1 MLWYNRGNDE
11 WADITANEALTIG
24 DDCIPMTHYDW
35 VKTLASSAVV
45 EVMLG
50 GVWTRVNVGDA
61 TVECDPRK
69 AVFSATFALAVP
81 TDDVQ
86 QF

>member
-1 MLWYNRGNDE
+1 M
-11 WADITANEALTIG
+11 TIG